1 MNMKECFLR
10 GKVKIGQWARK
21 ILNAFSVQD
30 HEDIKFMGQVDA
42 ALHRKPRI
50 GSLLLSTGTLCMLII
65 LVLWAA
71 WADIDEVTHGQGQV
85 VSAQRTQIIENF
97 EGGILEAVLV
107 TEGQTVEKDAPLVR
121 INNETGASQYRDALG
136 KSYESRIAIIRLS
149 AVLAGKEPVFDQEL
163 QEKAPQIIADQL
175 ALHEARRAQYMAE
188 LDALQEN
195 YKQKMRDVE
204 EQNKRKSQLEESL
217 ALVLEQL
224 ALQKSLVERQLYSRI
239 EFLNQKQKSVT
250 MKGDLDALGTSIP
263 KAEAAAQEALQKYTF
278 RQAEIRGLVA
288 EEINKR
294 RAELGSLQESIAA
307 GGDRVARA
315 EIRAPMRSVVKR
327 IILNTVGG
335 VVKPGEPILELVPLG
350 DTLLV
355 EVRVRP
361 ADIAFIHSKQKAL
374 VKITAYDFSIYGGLE
389 GEVEQISADTIEDHK
404 GESYYLV
411 KVRTNK
417 NAISYR
423 GHDLPIIP
431 GMICT
436 TDILTGKKSILDF
449 LLKPIL
455 KSKENALRER

>member
-1 MNMKECFLR
+1 MNIQELFLR
-10 GKVKIGQWARK
+10 GKTALRQGVLKFF
-21 ILNAFSVQD
+21 NAFSVQD
-30 HEDIKFMGQVDA
+30 QEDIKFMGQVDA

-50 GSLLLSTGTLCMLII
+50 GPLLLSTGTLCMLII
-65 LVLWAA
+65 LLIWAA

-97 EGGILEAVLV
+97 EGGILEDVLV
-107 TEGQTVEKDAPLVR
+107 SEGQTVEKDTPLAR
-121 INNETGASQYRDALG
+121 INNETGASLYRDALG
-136 KSYESRIAIIRLS
+136 KSYEARIAIIRLS
-149 AVLAGKEPVFDQEL
+149 AALSGTEPVFDPDL
-163 QEKAPQIIADQL
+163 HAKAPQIIADQL

-188 LDALQEN
+188 LDALQES

-204 EQNKRKSQLEESL
+204 EQNKRKKQLEESL
-217 ALVLEQL
+217 SLALEQL

-239 EFLNQKQKSVT
+239 EFLNQKQKSVA
-250 MKGDLDALGTSIP
+250 MKGDLDALATSIP
-263 KAEAAAQEALQKYTF
+263 KAEGAAQEALQKYNF
-278 RQAEIRGLVA
+278 RRAEIRGLVA

-294 RAELGSLQESIAA
+294 RAELASLQESISA
-307 GGDRVARA
+307 GGDRVART

-355 EVRVRP
+355 EVHVRP

-374 VKITAYDFSIYGGLE
+374 VKITAYDFSVYGGLE

-404 GESYYLV
+404 GEYHYLV

-417 NAISYR
+417 NAITYR
-423 GHDLPIIP
+423 GQDLPIIP